1 MDFIENL
8 HFFRAPSMNTLA
20 ASTTTLTAMQETTR
34 PATASLTDEVLQ
46 RLDGCTDPRFKKVMG
61 SLITH
66 IHDFVRAVDL
76 QTGEWMQAIEFLTA
90 TGQAC
95 NEKRQEF
102 ILLSDTLGV
111 SMLVVALAQ
120 ARASGQAQGA
130 TPATEAT
137 VQGPY
142 YWSGAPDRPLGFDI
156 GEGVPGEPALYTGR
170 VTDTEGRP
178 LAGALLD
185 VWSGDGEGVYD
196 MQMEGDAEMRAR
208 GCFRTDAQGR
218 FWFWSIRPSYYPIP
232 MDGPVGA
239 MIERMGRDPNR
250 PGHIHMIVSSAGHV
264 PVTTHLF
271 VADSPYIESD
281 VVFGVRDS
289 LIVPFARHEAG
300 KAADGRVMDAPYWS
314 AHYDFRLA
322 PQ

>member
-1 MDFIENL
+1 MAE
-8 HFFRAPSMNTLA
+8 
-20 ASTTTLTAMQETTR
+20 
-34 PATASLTDEVLQ
+34 ATHATQSLTDEVIA
-46 RLDGCTDPRFKKVMG
+46 RLEGCTDTRFKEVMT
-61 SLITH
+61 SLVRH
-66 IHDFVRAVDL
+66 VHDFVRSVDL
-76 QTGEWMQAIEFLTA
+76 TGDEWMQAIQFLTA
-90 TGQAC
+90 TGKAC
-95 NEKRQEF
+95 TDKRQEF

-120 ARASGQAQGA
+120 ARASEAPGGA

-142 YWSGAPDRPLGFDI
+142 YWAGAPERSLGDDI

-170 VTDTEGRP
+170 VTDTDGRP
-178 LAGALLD
+178 LAGAVLD

-196 MQMEGDAEMRAR
+196 MQMEGSDQMRAR
-208 GCFRTDAQGR
+208 GVFRTDSQGR
-218 FWFWSIRPSYYPIP
+218 FWLWSIRPSFYPIP
-232 MDGPVGA
+232 MDGPVGR

-250 PGHIHMIVSSAGHV
+250 PGHIHMIVSAEGHV

-281 VVFGVRDS
+281 IVFGVRES
-289 LIVPFARHEAG
+289 LIVPFEQHAPG
-300 KAADGRVMDAPYWS
+300 TAADGRAMSKPYWS

-322 PQ
+322 PER

>member
-1 MDFIENL
+1 MADAQDAV
-8 HFFRAPSMNTLA
+8 H
-20 ASTTTLTAMQETTR
+20 
-34 PATASLTDEVLQ
+34 SLTDEVLA
-46 RLDGCTDPRFKKVMG
+46 RLAGCTDARFKQLMT
-61 SLITH
+61 SLVTH
-66 IHDFVRAVDL
+66 LHDFVREVDL
-76 QTGEWMQAIEFLTA
+76 TGDEWMQAIQFLTA
-90 TGQAC
+90 TGQQC
-95 NEKRQEF
+95 TDKRQEF

-120 ARASGQAQGA
+120 ARAGGAAQGA

-142 YWSGAPDRPLGFDI
+142 YWEGAPDRPLGFDI

-178 LAGALLD
+178 LPGALLD
-185 VWSGDGEGVYD
+185 VWSGDGEGNYD
-196 MQMEGDAEMRAR
+196 MQMADNTEMRAR
-208 GCFRTDAQGR
+208 GRFRTDEQGR

-232 MDGPVGA
+232 MDGPVGR

-250 PGHIHMIVSSAGHV
+250 PGHIHMVVSAEGHV

-271 VADSPYIESD
+271 VADSPYIETD

-289 LIVPFARHEAG
+289 LVVPFERHEPGTAV
-300 KAADGRVMDAPYWS
+300 DGRPMRKPYWS

-322 PQ
+322 PGHAA

>member
-1 MDFIENL
+1 MAD
-8 HFFRAPSMNTLA
+8 
-20 ASTTTLTAMQETTR
+20 ASDAVH
-34 PATASLTDEVLQ
+34 SLTDEVLG
-46 RLDGCTDPRFKKVMG
+46 RLAGCTDARFKQLMTALV
-61 SLITH
+61 TH
-66 IHDFVRAVDL
+66 LHDFAREVDL
-76 QTGEWMQAIEFLTA
+76 TGEEWMQAIQFLTA
-90 TGQAC
+90 AGQQC
-95 NEKRQEF
+95 TDKRQEF
-102 ILLSDTLGV
+102 ILLSDTLGL

-120 ARASGQAQGA
+120 ARASGGAQGA

-142 YWSGAPDRPLGFDI
+142 YWEGAPDRPLGFDI

-170 VTDTEGRP
+170 VTDTDGRP

-185 VWSGDGEGVYD
+185 VWSGDGEGNYD
-196 MQMEGDAEMRAR
+196 MQMADNTEMRAR
-208 GCFRTDAQGR
+208 GRFRTDEQGR

-232 MDGPVGA
+232 MDGPVGR

-250 PGHIHMIVSSAGHV
+250 PGHIHMMVSAEGHV

-271 VADSPYIESD
+271 VADSPYIDTD

-289 LIVPFARHEAG
+289 LIVPFEQHEPGTAV
-300 KAADGRVMDAPYWS
+300 DGRPMRKPYWS

-322 PQ
+322 PGPSA

>member
-1 MDFIENL
+1 MAD
-8 HFFRAPSMNTLA
+8 A
-20 ASTTTLTAMQETTR
+20 AD
-34 PATASLTDEVLQ
+34 PVHSLTDEVLS
-46 RLDGCTDPRFKKVMG
+46 RLQGCTDARFQQVMT
-61 SLITH
+61 SLVTH
-66 IHDFVRAVDL
+66 LHDFVRDVDL
-76 QTGEWMQAIEFLTA
+76 TGEEWMQAIQFLTA
-90 TGQAC
+90 TGQQC
-95 NEKRQEF
+95 TDKRQEF

-120 ARASGQAQGA
+120 ARAGGRAAAA

-142 YWSGAPDRPLGFDI
+142 YWEGAPDRPLGFDI

-178 LAGALLD
+178 LSGALLD
-185 VWSGDGEGVYD
+185 VWSGDGEGHYD
-196 MQMEGDAEMRAR
+196 MQMADNTTMRAR
-208 GCFRTDAQGR
+208 GRFRTDEQGR

-232 MDGPVGA
+232 MDGPVGR

-250 PGHIHMIVSSAGHV
+250 PGHIHMMVSADGHV

-271 VADSPYIESD
+271 VADSPYIETD

-289 LIVPFARHEAG
+289 LVVPFERHEPGSAV
-300 KAADGRVMDAPYWS
+300 DGRPMRKPYWS

-322 PQ
+322 PSPAA

>member
-1 MDFIENL
+1 MAE
-8 HFFRAPSMNTLA
+8 APH
-20 ASTTTLTAMQETTR
+20 
-34 PATASLTDEVLQ
+34 ATQTLTDEVIA
-46 RLDGCTDPRFKKVMG
+46 RLDGCTDARFKEVMT
-61 SLITH
+61 SLVRH
-66 IHDFVRAVDL
+66 VHDFVRSVDL
-76 QTGEWMQAIEFLTA
+76 TGEEWMNTIQFLTA

-95 NEKRQEF
+95 NDKRQEF

-120 ARASGQAQGA
+120 ARASADASGA

-142 YWSGAPDRPLGFDI
+142 YWVGAPERPLGYDI
-156 GEGVPGEPALYTGR
+156 GESVPGEPTLYTGR

-178 LAGALLD
+178 LADARLD
-185 VWSGDGEGVYD
+185 VWSGDGDGVYD
-196 MQMEGDAEMRAR
+196 MQVEGSDQMLAR
-208 GCFRTDAQGR
+208 GVFRTDAQGR
-218 FWFWSIRPSYYPIP
+218 FWLWSIRPSFYPIP

-250 PGHIHMIVSSAGHV
+250 PGHIHMIVSADGHV

-281 VVFGVRDS
+281 IVFGVRES
-289 LIVPFARHEAG
+289 LIVPFEQHPPG
-300 KAADGRVMDAPYWS
+300 TAADGREMDQPYWS

-322 PQ
+322 PARTA